1 MATETVLDLI
11 KLALKKAR
19 VLGTG
24 DILSNEDA
32 QDALDTVNLMLDSW
46 SLDRLF
52 VFVEELHTFST
63 DGSESYTIGLGG
75 DFEAA
80 RPNKIVSAYA
90 QVNSI
95 SYPMEILDNGQ
106 QYDAIRLKSLGGI
119 WPSCVW
125 LEKTAPLAT
134 LHFWPTGSAEVRL
147 RFTSALQQFPAL
159 NTPIAL
165 PTGYKKLIVDNA
177 AVELAQAHNTDIS
190 PLVIQSAANA
200 IARVKRANSQP
211 VTRALEVAM
220 VSSRYGQGAG
230 AGVGS
235 DFTGALFSQSDD
247 AILAQQ

>member
-1 MATETVLDLI
+1 MSTETVLDLI

-24 DILSNEDA
+24 DILSDEDA
-32 QDALDTVNLMLDSW
+32 QDSLDTVNLMLDSW

-52 VFVEELHTFST
+52 VFVEELQTFNT
-63 DGSESYTIGLGG
+63 TGNESYTMGPGG
-75 DFEAA
+75 DFDTA

-90 QVNSI
+90 QVNSV
-95 SYPMEILDNGQ
+95 SYPIEILDNGQ

-134 LHFWPTGSAEVRL
+134 LHFWPIGAAEVRL
-147 RFTSALQQFPAL
+147 RFTSALQQFASL
-159 NTPIAL
+159 TTQVTL

-177 AVELAQAHNTDIS
+177 AVELAQANNTDIS

-200 IARVKRANSQP
+200 IARIKRANSQP
-211 VTRALEVAM
+211 VTRALEVSM
-220 VSSRYGQGAG
+220 VSSRYGRGYG
-230 AGVGS
+230 AGVG
-235 DFTGALFSQSDD
+235 DEGGNLFTGQTGEFFE
-247 AILAQQ
+247 QQ